1 MSDSEEDTE
10 RVTAEVPKRDKEI
23 AKAKLDHG
31 GISREIR
38 KTITRIA
45 HGAEISERERLKEDM
60 ETWRTKR
67 REKVHKKQSLE
78 NEIDELDVKIERAE
92 NQLDE
97 LRDKQGEYEGAL
109 QMIEDD
115 MHEHEM
121 RVWEGHGKVE
131 QAASLGDCAV
141 EDVIND
147 LRDRN
152 PDLPETQFSKGT

>member
-1 MSDSEEDTE
+1 MSDEEDTE

-45 HGAEISERERLKEDM
+45 HGAEISERERLKEDI
-60 ETWRTKR
+60 ETWRDER
-67 REKVHKKQSLE
+67 RGKVHEKQSLE

-109 QMIEDD
+109 QIIEEE
-115 MHEHEM
+115 MHEVGM
-121 RVWEGHGKVE
+121 CVFEGHAKVE
-131 QAASLGDCAV
+131 HAASLGDCSV
-141 EDVIND
+141 EDVMDD

-152 PDLPETQFSKGT
+152 PDLPESQFSTGV

>member
-1 MSDSEEDTE
+1 MSDEETE

-45 HGAEISERERLKEDM
+45 HGVEISERERLKEDI
-60 ETWRTKR
+60 ETWRDQR
-67 REKVHKKQSLE
+67 RKKVHEKQSIE
-78 NEIDELDVKIERAE
+78 NEIDEYNVKIERAE

-109 QMIEDD
+109 QMVEDD
-115 MHEHEM
+115 MHEHGM
-121 RVWEGHGKVE
+121 SVWPDHGKIE
-131 QAASLGDCAV
+131 HAASLGGCNPK
-141 EDVIND
+141 DVIND
-147 LRDRN
+147 LQDRN
-152 PDLPETQFSKGT
+152 PDLPTEQFSRST